1 MGQIILI
8 KKTISLKEAF
18 FAFVFHNCVQV
29 KSVYN
34 IVWMI
39 ICEIKLF
46 VLGIYSLKV
55 LFQQTQSRAFL
66 SSLPSFLVEFN
77 GY

>member
-8 KKTISLKEAF
+8 SLKEAA
-18 FAFVFHNCVQV
+18 FAFVFHNSVQV

-34 IVWMI
+34 SVWMI

-46 VLGIYSLKV
+46 VLGIYSFKV
-55 LFQQTQSRAFL
+55 CCSSKLRVEHFL
-66 SSLPSFLVEFN
+66 VSLASFLVEFN